1 MSTSCY
7 NASHSSLVYGF
18 VISEDTHMAINDVC
32 GCLLGAIP
40 SPDWIQSWD
49 NWNLL
54 VVNGFDSQGNFK
66 ASVEY
71 MNQFTENGKPFLL
84 NEAVI
89 PFRSG
94 HGHLRRVVRPSSASQ
109 PQQSTNALNVDD
121 YSMSFAQ
128 P

>member
-1 MSTSCY
+1 M
-7 NASHSSLVYGF
+7 
-18 VISEDTHMAINDVC
+18 
-32 GCLLGAIP
+32 
-40 SPDWIQSWD
+40 
-49 NWNLL
+49 
-54 VVNGFDSQGNFK
+54 VNGFDSQGNFK

-89 PFRSG
+89 PFQSG

-121 YSMSFAQ
+121 YSMSFRPTLADPTLESTIIGEQ
-128 P
+128 LPPEDVRLQISRSV